1 MWRTRSALSSSQA
14 GTTVTTTLIGYQ
26 VISNRMDTWLKTV
39 AAQPSV
45 AAASAAYLERIEQIK
60 SIDDFL
66 KDDRVFQFAMKAF
79 GLEDMGYA
87 KAFMRKVLEEG
98 IDSSDAFANQLA
110 DTRYREFADTFN
122 FNRYGETATI
132 FDKTRQGTV
141 DRYIRQNVEE
151 AAGAQN
157 ENVRLALYFERQAP
171 GISGAYDILADQAL
185 TRVAYTALGLP
196 SSTSLMNI
204 DAQAQLLSSRIDFT
218 DFRSPHL
225 TNRFISRFAALAD
238 AQAGSSANGSLV
250 LLNGSPT
257 TMGLGVDLLLAVQSI
272 RRG

>member
-1 MWRTRSALSSSQA
+1 
-14 GTTVTTTLIGYQ
+14 VTTTLVGYQ
-26 VISNRMDTWLKTV
+26 LISNRMDTWLKSV

-45 AAASAAYLERIEQIK
+45 AVASAAYLDRIEQIT

-66 KDDRVFQFAMKAF
+66 KDDRVFQYAMKAF
-79 GLEDMGYA
+79 GLEDMSYA

-98 IDSSDAFANQLA
+98 VDSSDAFANQLA

-122 FNRYGETATI
+122 FKRYGETATI

-141 DRYIRQNVEE
+141 DRYVRQSVEE

-157 ENVRLALYFERQAP
+157 ENVRLALYFERKASRIEGP
-171 GISGAYDILADQAL
+171 FDILADQAL
-185 TRVAYTALGLP
+185 TKVAFTALGLP

-204 DAQAQLLSSRIDFT
+204 DAQAQLLSSRIDFA
-218 DFRSPHL
+218 DFQSPDQ
-225 TNRFISRFAALAD
+225 TGRFISRFAALAD
-238 AQAGSSANGSLV
+238 AQSGASTSGSLS
-250 LLNGSPT
+250 LLTGAAG
-257 TMGLGVDLLLAVQSI
+257 TMGLGVDLLLAVQSV